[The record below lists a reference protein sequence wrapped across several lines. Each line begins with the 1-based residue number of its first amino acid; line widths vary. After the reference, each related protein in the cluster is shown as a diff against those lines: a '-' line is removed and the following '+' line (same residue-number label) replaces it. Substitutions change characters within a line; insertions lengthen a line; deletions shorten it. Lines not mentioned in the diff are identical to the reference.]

1 MAFLQTKYN
10 VALNQWTDIENRQEG
25 IDMRGKSEEESKGH
39 FFLIN
44 KRVESIRR
52 LFRKVFR

>member
-10 VALNQWTDIENRQEG
+10 EALNQWTDIENRQEG

-39 FFLIN
+39 LFLIN

-52 LFRKVFR
+52 LFVESI